1 MAEPHIDPPPA
12 PPAESAPTAPR
23 RRTRGLALGA
33 AAIGAA
39 TLLGLGGLGSWVWRS
54 EAGLDWALA
63 RVPGLTV
70 TGARGTLASG
80 QFQARQLHLALSSGT
95 LDIENLRLETL
106 RTRPSARAGSWL
118 QLTADRVQAQ
128 TLRWQSHPGQP
139 PSPPPTDLGL
149 PLDLEV
155 RQLTVA
161 RLDIDQLPPLLD
173 LRAQLALGAEQ
184 GQLHRVDL
192 QHLATDRLSLQ
203 GQARIGTHGDMR
215 VDARVQAH
223 SLAEGEQTLPWQAS
237 LQLQGPLKD
246 LQAQATLDGLPG
258 RAQGPAP
265 HAALKTEL
273 KPFDA
278 WPLGTLT
285 LTTQALDLASL
296 SSQAPRTRLDAEI
309 VVRSAGLNRPA
320 EATLDIRN
328 QAPGRWDQGLLPLR
342 AASLSL
348 TGTPQPLTALTLSH
362 LTLEWANA
370 QGPAGRW
377 TGEGRYQV
385 ASNQGQADLTLQVSQ
400 WLPAALDPRL
410 PPLKLSGPLTAHL
423 DALPAPGQTPGT
435 APQSPRLTLAL
446 QLKGPLQTDAGSSL
460 PASLVLDGQFARDAV
475 TLRTLQL
482 SAGEAQARLGGEAR
496 RQASALWQ
504 WKAQG
509 HVQDLDL
516 RTWWPGG
523 ADSEWRRAPQR
534 LQMDLDTQGS
544 LPEALPSGPLALWNA
559 LRGQVQLVVHPSVM
573 AGVPVQ
579 GRLDIDK
586 RGEQQQAQA
595 DLQLDDG
602 RLQAQWQGQLQAPE
616 VSNAQVD
623 LKLPHLQALAPWA
636 RLLPAL
642 SAWAPQAG
650 QLEAQARL
658 TPPTGGSSPNRAA
671 AWQGQARLTGL
682 QAGALKLQELKL
694 QGQGQL
700 QAAAPLEI
708 GLQLEGL
715 QQDERRI
722 THLET
727 RLAGS
732 LNDHHLS
739 LRADSSL
746 RPPAWLERL
755 AGNRGGGRAQ
765 LSAELDGHWRADAD
779 GGRWQGQLREAL
791 LRSADGSGQ
800 PWLALRGVQ
809 AELRRSAQG
818 ELAQATLSPGALE
831 LPGGAALRWSQ
842 AEWQA
847 GSEARPPH
855 LLLKAR
861 LDPLTIAP
869 LLAKAQPDMMWAGD
883 LKLGANIDLAW
894 DRQLSL
900 DLLLERQS
908 GDLSI
913 DEDGLLST
921 PGRLPLELSDLRLAL
936 SAHDGTWQFTQGLA
950 GRHLGVLGGALTART
965 SPERLWPD
973 AQAGLQG
980 SFSLQ
985 VASLGAWASWVPAG
999 WRLGGNLQA
1008 QGLVTGRW
1016 GAPEVSGQAT
1026 GQGLSLRNALQGVDL
1041 GEGTLKLRLEG
1052 SHAHL
1057 DTLRLRGGEGWI
1069 EATGQAELGE
1079 HPQAQIAIAAQ
1090 RFRAIGR
1097 LDRRIV
1103 ASGQANLKLDR
1114 ELLALDGQIGV
1125 DEGLIDLSH
1134 GDGPSLSDDVVLAG
1148 SQTAS
1153 ASSQDGNG
1161 NTPKRTTRLNLALDL
1176 GKQLRLKG
1184 RGIDTS
1190 LQGTLKLSNPQ
1201 GRLALNGTVRTVRG
1215 TYKAYGQ
1222 NLRIERGEI
1231 MFGGPLDDPRLDIYA
1246 VRPNLDVNVGVAIT
1260 GTALNPRVRLAS
1272 DTDMSDT
1279 ERLSWLVMGRAP
1291 DNLGEADTALLQRAA
1306 LALLAGDG
1314 ESPTDKV
1321 LGAIGLTDFGMR
1333 HDTSTTSSGATVQS
1347 TIFNVGKQLSNRW
1360 YVGYERSI
1368 NAAAGNWQL
1377 IYRVAQRF
1385 TLRAQSGTDNAIDAI
1400 WSWRWD

>member
-1 MAEPHIDPPPA
+1 MSDQPTDLP
-12 PPAESAPTAPR
+12 SAPTPPAAPR
-23 RRTRGLALGA
+23 RWRRGLILGTA
-33 AAIGAA
+33 AASALA
-39 TLLGLGGLGSWVWRS
+39 LLGLGSLGTWIWRS

-70 TGARGTLASG
+70 TEAQGSLASG
-80 QFQARQLHLALSSGT
+80 RFQARQLHLSLSSGT
-95 LDIENLRLETL
+95 LDIENLRLDGL
-106 RTRPSARAGSWL
+106 RARPGVRPGSWL
-118 QLTADRVQAQ
+118 RLAIGQVAAQ
-128 TLRWQSHPGQP
+128 DLRWQSRPGQP

-149 PLDLEV
+149 PLDLDV
-155 RQLTVA
+155 TRLAVA
-161 RLDIDQLPPLLD
+161 RLEIDQLPPLLD
-173 LRAQLALGAEQ
+173 LQAQLALGAER
-184 GQLHRVDL
+184 GQQHRLTL

-203 GQARIGTHGDMR
+203 GQARIGTHGAMT
-215 VDARVQAH
+215 VDARLQAR
-223 SLAEGEQTLPWQAS
+223 SLADSGAWMPWQAS
-237 LQLQGPLKD
+237 LQLQGPLRD
-246 LQAQATLDGLPG
+246 MQAQGRLDGQPSH
-258 RAQGPAP
+258 AQGPAP
-265 HAALKTEL
+265 HAELKTQL

-278 WPLGTLT
+278 WPLGALT

-296 SSQAPRTRLDAEI
+296 SSQAPRTRLDADI
-309 VVRSAGLNRPA
+309 VVHSAGLDRPA

-328 QAPGRWDQGLLPLR
+328 QTPGRWDQGLLPLR
-342 AASLSL
+342 SASLAL
-348 TGTPQPLTALTLSH
+348 AGTPQPLTALTLTR

-370 QGPAGRW
+370 QGSAGRW
-377 TGEGRYQV
+377 TGEGRYRVTAGQPL
-385 ASNQGQADLTLQVSQ
+385 GQADLTLQFNQ
-400 WLPAALDPRL
+400 WQPAALDTRL
-410 PPLKLSGPLTAHL
+410 PALRLSGPLTAHV
-423 DALPAPGQTPGT
+423 DDLPAPGAAPTGAGRPG
-435 APQSPRLTLAL
+435 PRLTLAT
-446 QLKGPLQTDAGSSL
+446 QLKGPLQTGADSSL

-482 SAGEAQARLGGEAR
+482 GAGAAQARLGGEAR
-496 RQASALWQ
+496 RQPTAQWQ
-504 WKAQG
+504 WQLQG
-509 HVQDLDL
+509 HLQDLDL
-516 RTWWPGG
+516 RTWWPGEP
-523 ADSEWRRAPQR
+523 DSEWRRAPQR

-544 LPEALPSGPLALWNA
+544 LPEAVSPEPMAVWNA
-559 LRGQVQLVVHPSVM
+559 LRGQLQLIVHPSVM

-586 RGEQQQAQA
+586 RGEQQRAQA

-602 RLQAQWQGQLQAPE
+602 RLQAQWQGRLQSPQA
-616 VSNAQVD
+616 SAAQID
-623 LKLPHLQALAPWA
+623 LKLPHLEALAPWV
-636 RLLPAL
+636 RLAPAL
-642 SAWAPQAG
+642 AAWAPQAG
-650 QLEAQARL
+650 QLDAQARL
-658 TPPTGGSSPNRAA
+658 TPPTAGQGSPA
-671 AWQGQARLTGL
+671 AWQGEARLQGL
-682 QAGALKLQELKL
+682 QAGSLKLQTLSA
-694 QGQGQL
+694 QGQGRLDATAPL
-700 QAAAPLEI
+700 QAS
-708 GLQLEGL
+708 LQFDGL
-715 QQDERRI
+715 QQGERRI
-722 THLET
+722 THLEG
-727 RLAGS
+727 RLGGS
-732 LNDHHLS
+732 LREHHLS

-765 LSAELDGHWRADAD
+765 LRAELDGRWQTDGD
-779 GGRWQGQLREAL
+779 GGRWQGSLREAL

-809 AELRRSAQG
+809 ADLRSDAQG
-818 ELAQATLSPGALE
+818 DLVQATLSPGALE
-831 LPGGAALRWSQ
+831 LAGSAALRWTQ

-861 LDPLTIAP
+861 LDPLTVAP

-883 LKLGANIDLAW
+883 LKLGASIDLAW

-900 DLLLERQS
+900 DLVMERQS

-921 PGRLPLELSDLRLAL
+921 PGRLPLDLSDLRVAL
-936 SAHDGTWQFTQGLA
+936 GAHGGTWQFTQGLA
-950 GRHLGVLGGALTART
+950 GRHLGVLGGVLTAHT

-973 AQAGLQG
+973 PQAPLEG

-1008 QGLVTGRW
+1008 QGLVNGRW
-1016 GAPEVSGQAT
+1016 GAPEVSGQAS

-1041 GEGTLKLRLEG
+1041 GEGVLKLRLEG

-1069 EATGQAELGE
+1069 EATGQADLGE
-1079 HPQAQIAIAAQ
+1079 HPQAELAIAAQ
-1090 RFRAIGR
+1090 HFRAIGR

-1103 ASGQANLKLDR
+1103 ASGQASLKLDK
-1114 ELLALDGQIGV
+1114 ELLALDGQVGV
-1125 DEGLIDLSH
+1125 DEGLIDLSR
-1134 GDGPSLSDDVVLAG
+1134 GDGPSLSDDVVMAG
-1148 SQTAS
+1148 AQTAP
-1153 ASSQDGNG
+1153 ASSQDANG
-1161 NTPKRTTRLNLALDL
+1161 STPKRTTRLNLALDL

-1190 LQGTLKLSNPQ
+1190 LQGTLKLTNPQ

-1231 MFGGPLDDPRLDIYA
+1231 MFSGPVDDPRLDIYA
-1246 VRPNLDVNVGVAIT
+1246 ARPNLDVNVGVAIT

-1321 LGAIGLTDFGMR
+1321 LGALGLTDFGMR

-1347 TIFNVGKQLSNRW
+1347 TIFNVGKQISNRW

-1385 TLRAQSGTDNAIDAI
+1385 TLRAQSGEDNAIDAI